1 MINDQLL
8 KPRSIVVVGASND
21 TQKPGGAVLRNL
33 LEHGYRGKIYVTNL
47 KETMVQGIPCYQDLS
62 LLPEADLAIIAI
74 AARFVPEAVGIL
86 TSQKNTRAFIVLS
99 AGFSEEGSEGRILE
113 KKLVEIV
120 NQAGATLIGPNCI
133 GVMTPDYAGV
143 FTKPIPVLDPAG
155 CEFISGSGATA
166 CFIMEAGI
174 PCGLR
179 FSRVFS
185 VGNSAQLGV
194 EDIVKYLDETFD
206 PKSSSRIKLLYLE
219 AMNRPE
225 MLLKHASSLIRKGC
239 RIAAIKA
246 GTSDAGTRAASSHTG
261 ALATPDVA
269 VEALFQ
275 KAGIV
280 RCHGREDLVAAA
292 SVFQFPS
299 LRGKNMAVISH
310 AGGPAVMLTD
320 TLSQGG
326 LAVPPIDGEAA
337 RELLSLL
344 NPGSSVANPIDFL
357 ATGNAR
363 HLDQIIGFVENRF
376 DHIDGMAVIF
386 GTPGLT
392 KVFNEYDVIDRQ
404 MKTCRKPIF
413 PILPSVVTAREEIAD
428 FISRGRV
435 FFPDE
440 VVFGRILSA
449 VLHTPPPASP
459 NPLLPAVDKK
469 AIRKVVENAPHG
481 YLDTSAVQAL
491 LDAAGIQHTR
501 EIVVQEPE
509 AAVKAGIEL
518 GYPLVIKVVGPV
530 HKSDVGGVV
539 LNIKEEEIL
548 IREFSRLIRIPE
560 TTGILIQ
567 PMLSGLELFIGAKR
581 EAGFGH
587 LILCGMGGIFIEV
600 LKDTAAGL
608 APLDQ
613 DEAVR
618 MIRSLK
624 GYKILQGV
632 RGQQGINDFQ
642 FAGIMQKLSALLTA
656 APEIQELDFN
666 PLLANEDSILVV
678 DSRIKIG
685 K

>member
-1 MINDQLL
+1 
-8 KPRSIVVVGASND
+8 
-21 TQKPGGAVLRNL
+21 
-33 LEHGYRGKIYVTNL
+33 
-47 KETMVQGIPCYQDLS
+47 
-62 LLPEADLAIIAI
+62 
-74 AARFVPEAVGIL
+74 
-86 TSQKNTRAFIVLS
+86 
-99 AGFSEEGSEGRILE
+99 
-113 KKLVEIV
+113 
-120 NQAGATLIGPNCI
+120 
-133 GVMTPDYAGV
+133 
-143 FTKPIPVLDPAG
+143 
-155 CEFISGSGATA
+155 
-166 CFIMEAGI
+166 
-174 PCGLR
+174 
-179 FSRVFS
+179 
-185 VGNSAQLGV
+185 
-194 EDIVKYLDETFD
+194 
-206 PKSSSRIKLLYLE
+206 
-219 AMNRPE
+219 
-225 MLLKHASSLIRKGC
+225 
-239 RIAAIKA
+239 
-246 GTSDAGTRAASSHTG
+246 
-261 ALATPDVA
+261 
-269 VEALFQ
+269 
-275 KAGIV
+275 
-280 RCHGREDLVAAA
+280 
-292 SVFQFPS
+292 
-299 LRGKNMAVISH
+299 
-310 AGGPAVMLTD
+310 
-320 TLSQGG
+320 
-326 LAVPPIDGEAA
+326 
-337 RELLSLL
+337 
-344 NPGSSVANPIDFL
+344 
-357 ATGNAR
+357 
-363 HLDQIIGFVENRF
+363 
-376 DHIDGMAVIF
+376 
-386 GTPGLT
+386 
-392 KVFNEYDVIDRQ
+392 

-459 NPLLPAVDKK
+459 NPFLPAVDKK
-469 AIRKVVENAPHG
+469 AIRKVVENAPQG
-481 YLDTSAVQAL
+481 YLDPSAVQAL

-539 LNIKEEEIL
+539 LNIQEEEIL